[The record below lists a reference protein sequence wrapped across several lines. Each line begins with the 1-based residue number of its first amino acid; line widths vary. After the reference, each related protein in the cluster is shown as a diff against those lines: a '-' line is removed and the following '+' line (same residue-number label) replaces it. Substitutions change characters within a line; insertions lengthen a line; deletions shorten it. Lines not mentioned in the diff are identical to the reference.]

1 MNIEKPIKIEIDG
14 ALWVNGA
21 KYEYVDKIVITNDE
35 VLIYNEGKE
44 IGSIERQ
51 NINTLVEQNYELNIL
66 TDLIDNLIYLFDIRK
81 VGDF

>member
-1 MNIEKPIKIEIDG
+1 MNAKESVKIEING
-14 ALWVNGA
+14 ALWVNSA

-35 VLIYNEGKE
+35 VLIYNKGKE
-44 IGSIERQ
+44 IGSIERE

>member
-1 MNIEKPIKIEIDG
+1 MNIEKLIKIEIDG